1 MYHVRGL
8 PVLEGTH
15 QPIDQ
20 PHRSRDNLL
29 PFHWI
34 PPARLYLF
42 VHLSWAQAW
51 RWMLLVNS
59 IASHP
64 DLLAAWGGT
73 RCSCP
78 VKMRA
83 IYLLCI
89 FAIWCCCNRQDRRQE
104 PKTRNFAIKYLLPS
118 GCLPLQVSFG
128 SNTVRRWQKCN
139 LCHTWSH
146 LGRSVSGAGMLAKW
160 KEVCRLEKKTRG
172 ARGCIELSFVK
183 ISFVSPL
190 LLCTLSTWNPWIK
203 PITTTVRTNDDGGRG
218 RWPMWKVSS
227 YHFRVF
233 VY

>member
-1 MYHVRGL
+1 
-8 PVLEGTH
+8 
-15 QPIDQ
+15 
-20 PHRSRDNLL
+20 
-29 PFHWI
+29 
-34 PPARLYLF
+34 
-42 VHLSWAQAW
+42 
-51 RWMLLVNS
+51 MLLVNS

-128 SNTVRRWQKCN
+128 SDMVWCEGGKSATSV
-139 LCHTWSH
+139 TPEAT
-146 LGRSVSGAGMLAKW
+146 LGDPFLVPGCFAKW

-190 LLCTLSTWNPWIK
+190 LLCTLSTWNP
-203 PITTTVRTNDDGGRG
+203 
-218 RWPMWKVSS
+218 
-227 YHFRVF
+227 
-233 VY
+233 